1 MPTVLLIDD
10 EEDIRIVGRMSLEK
24 VGGWD
29 VLEASSGAEGIELAA
44 AQSPDAILLDSMMPG
59 MDGPATIQKL
69 KADERTSGIPV
80 LFLTAKLQPADRERY
95 VELGAEGVLAKP
107 FDPMSLPNDVAAT
120 LGWTR

>member
-10 EEDIRIVGRMSLEK
+10 EDDIRLVGRMSLEK

-29 VLEASSGAEGIELAA
+29 VLDASSGAEGIELAA
-44 AQSPDAILLDSMMPG
+44 SRAPDAILLDSMMPG
-59 MDGPATIQKL
+59 MDGPSTIQKL

-107 FDPMSLPNDVAAT
+107 FDPMSLPKDVAAA
-120 LGWTR
+120 LGWPS